1 MFFFNKQQHP
11 LSENALF
18 QLKDFRT
25 GQNQSIIKILFENL
39 EKKKVHLF
47 FLSYG
52 RIQIT
57 HPALENKERS
67 TCQKPAEGKLLLT

>member
-25 GQNQSIIKILFENL
+25 GQNQNIIKILFEIL
-39 EKKKVHLF
+39 KKKSPPF

>member
-25 GQNQSIIKILFENL
+25 GQNQNITKILFENL
-39 EKKKVHLF
+39 KKKVHLF
-47 FLSYG
+47 FFLM
-52 RIQIT
+52 
-57 HPALENKERS
+57 
-67 TCQKPAEGKLLLT
+67 AEFKLHTLL